1 MKSKYSSCWQ
11 RLPPGSST
19 CPPVTAFWA
28 GSSSLLRD
36 PWILKIAAL
45 FRAFLDAERNFS
57 ILVLNAS
64 GMTRLLIPTNNIF
77 LQPTT
82 TLYHI
87 DNGRNILTRPD
98 LWLAENIYIWCL
110 IKQLFNFISYLGF
123 LLERLLQN
131 GNFCGGRANKNIFL
145 QPTAILYSYIY
156 TGRCL
161 MKQLFLIIFHILGS
175 CLKGYSTMWNFLD
188 EGFSFHLK
196 FSRRFYIY
204 ISLMCCLEFPWHDH
218 FSWTWGEGRATIK
231 QKILHEMDRN
241 MYFASN

>member
-1 MKSKYSSCWQ
+1 
-11 RLPPGSST
+11 
-19 CPPVTAFWA
+19 
-28 GSSSLLRD
+28 
-36 PWILKIAAL
+36 
-45 FRAFLDAERNFS
+45 
-57 ILVLNAS
+57 
-64 GMTRLLIPTNNIF
+64 MTRLLIPTNNIF

-131 GNFCGGRANKNIFL
+131 GNFCGGRAKKNIFL

-161 MKQLFLIIFHILGS
+161 IKQLFF
-175 CLKGYSTMWNFLD
+175 N
-188 EGFSFHLK
+188 
-196 FSRRFYIY
+196 Y
-204 ISLMCCLEFPWHDH
+204 ISYLGFLLK
-218 FSWTWGEGRATIK
+218 RV
-231 QKILHEMDRN
+231 LHN
-241 MYFASN
+241 VKFFG